1 MSRLLILV
9 IFCSIN
15 EFLMKNSIYTKTNWN
30 NRKYNYILIIMLLI
44 IYINLIKYL
53 LYIVHILNR

>member
-15 EFLMKNSIYTKTNWN
+15 EFLMKNSIYTKSNWN

-53 LYIVHILNR
+53 LDIAHILNR